1 MPEIIMP
8 EDIKI
13 DPQALELYL
22 IFHSIH
28 NVMLAE
34 ELLLD
39 ADIQV
44 DMIPVP
50 RELSSDCGMSLACR
64 LSDLD
69 KIRVNLGKVTFTSE
83 VMIYRCKKGDAKC
96 AGDFQLLL
104 TV

>member
-1 MPEIIMP
+1 MA
-8 EDIKI
+8 

-34 ELLLD
+34 ELLLK
-39 ADIQV
+39 AEIPV

-50 RELSSDCGMSLACR
+50 REISSDCGMSLACY

-69 KIRVNLGKVTFTSE
+69 KIRANFEKVTFTSE
-83 VMIYRCKKGDAKC
+83 VMIYECKRRDEKSDR
-96 AGDFQLLL
+96 DFQLLL
-104 TV
+104 TL